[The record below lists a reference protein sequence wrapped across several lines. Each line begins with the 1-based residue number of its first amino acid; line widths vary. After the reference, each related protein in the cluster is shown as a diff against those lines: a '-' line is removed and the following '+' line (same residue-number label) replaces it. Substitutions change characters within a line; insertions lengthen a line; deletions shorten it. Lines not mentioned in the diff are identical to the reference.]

1 MKLVSVWDQRLLLSS
16 KFRLKGFA
24 DAQVFVRE
32 DLAPEDRKS
41 KDAVPKTL
49 PVHLSGSAAVV
60 VDMHR
65 SSIVPDGSQCEQPN

>member
-49 PVHLSGSAAVV
+49 PVHLSDSAAVV

-65 SSIVPDGSQCEQPN
+65 TSIVPDGSQCEKSN